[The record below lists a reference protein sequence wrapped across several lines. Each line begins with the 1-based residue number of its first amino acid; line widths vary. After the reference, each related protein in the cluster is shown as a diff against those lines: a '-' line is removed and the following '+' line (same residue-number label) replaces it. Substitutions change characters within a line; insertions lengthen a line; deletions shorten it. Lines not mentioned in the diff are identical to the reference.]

1 MRVLLVEDEK
11 TLAAALARLFE
22 KNKILVDVVND
33 GIEGKILSENDV
45 YDVIIL
51 DIMLPGISGLEILRS
66 IREAGKNV
74 PILLLTAK
82 DDTKDKVNGLNM
94 GADDYLVKPF
104 ETEELI
110 ARVRALGR
118 RPWEVY
124 QDNIIRFVN
133 IALNISTGELFVDQT
148 PNKLTAKEAQL
159 LEMFIRNPGMT
170 ISKDQILDR
179 IWGIE
184 SSVMENSVEI
194 YVHYLRKK
202 LSKSKVYIK
211 TIRGLGYVLKEKEH
225 VQPQPAKD

>member
-1 MRVLLVEDEK
+1 MRILLVEDEK
-11 TLAAALARLFE
+11 PLAAALGKIFE

-33 GIEGKILSENDV
+33 GIEGKLLSEHDV

-51 DIMLPGISGLEILRS
+51 DIMLPGMTGLEILRS

-104 ETEELI
+104 VTEELI

-124 QDNIIRFVN
+124 QDNVIHFSN
-133 IALNISTGELFVDQT
+133 ISLNINSGELYVDDVL
-148 PNKLTAKEAQL
+148 NRLTAKEAQL

-170 ISKDQILDR
+170 ISKEQILDR

-184 SSVMENSVEI
+184 SMAMENSVEI

-202 LSKSKVYIK
+202 LDTSKAYIK
-211 TIRGLGYVLKEKEH
+211 TIRGLGYVLKEQEH
-225 VQPQPAKD
+225 VKP

>member
-11 TLAAALARLFE
+11 TLAAALGKIFE

-33 GIEGKILSENDV
+33 GIEGKLLSEHDV

-51 DIMLPGISGLEILRS
+51 DIMLPGMTGLEILRS

-104 ETEELI
+104 VTEELI

-124 QDNIIRFVN
+124 QDNVIHFSN
-133 IALNISTGELFVDQT
+133 LSLNINSGELYVDDVL
-148 PNKLTAKEAQL
+148 NRLTAKEAQL

-170 ISKDQILDR
+170 ISKEQILDR

-184 SSVMENSVEI
+184 SMAMENSVEI

-202 LSKSKVYIK
+202 LDTSQAYIK
-211 TIRGLGYVLKEKEH
+211 TIRGLGYVLKEKEN
-225 VQPQPAKD
+225 VKP

>member
-11 TLAAALARLFE
+11 PLAAALGKIFE

-33 GIEGKILSENDV
+33 GIEGKLLSENDV

-51 DIMLPGISGLEILRS
+51 DIMLPSLSGLEILRS
-66 IREAGKNV
+66 IRAAGKNV

-104 ETEELI
+104 VTEELI

-118 RPWEVY
+118 RPWEIY
-124 QDNIIRFVN
+124 QDNVIRYAN
-133 IALNISTGELFVDQT
+133 ISLNINTGELFVDEVL
-148 PNKLTAKEAQL
+148 NRLTAKEAQL

-170 ISKDQILDR
+170 ISKEQILDR

-184 SSVMENSVEI
+184 SSAMENSVEI

-202 LSKSKVYIK
+202 LDQSQAYIK
-211 TIRGLGYVLKEKEH
+211 TIRGLGYVLKEKENAE
-225 VQPQPAKD
+225 P

>member
-11 TLAAALARLFE
+11 PLAAALGKIFE

-33 GIEGKILSENDV
+33 GIEGKMLSENDV

-104 ETEELI
+104 VTEELI

-118 RPWEVY
+118 RPWEIY
-124 QDNIIRFVN
+124 QDNVIRYAN
-133 IALNISTGELFVDQT
+133 ISLNINTGELFVDAVL
-148 PNKLTAKEAQL
+148 NRLTAKEAQL

-170 ISKDQILDR
+170 ISKEQILDR

-184 SSVMENSVEI
+184 STAMENSVEI

-202 LSKSKVYIK
+202 LDKSQAYIK
-211 TIRGLGYVLKEKEH
+211 TIRGLGYVLKEKEN
-225 VQPQPAKD
+225 VEP

>member
-1 MRVLLVEDEK
+1 M
-11 TLAAALARLFE
+11 
-22 KNKILVDVVND
+22 VND
-33 GIEGKILSENDV
+33 GIEGKLLSEHDV

-51 DIMLPGISGLEILRS
+51 DIMLPGMTGLEILRS

-104 ETEELI
+104 VIEELI

-124 QDNIIRFVN
+124 QDNVIHFSN
-133 IALNISTGELFVDQT
+133 LSLNINSGELYVDDVL
-148 PNKLTAKEAQL
+148 NRLTAKEAQL

-170 ISKDQILDR
+170 ISKEQILDR

-184 SSVMENSVEI
+184 SMAMENSVEI

-202 LSKSKVYIK
+202 LDTSKAYIK
-211 TIRGLGYVLKEKEH
+211 TIRGLGYVLKEQEH
-225 VQPQPAKD
+225 VKP

>member
-11 TLAAALARLFE
+11 PLAAALGKIFE

-33 GIEGKILSENDV
+33 GIEGKLLSEHDV

-51 DIMLPGISGLEILRS
+51 DIMLPGMTGLEILRS

-104 ETEELI
+104 VTEELI

-124 QDNIIRFVN
+124 QDNVIHFSN
-133 IALNISTGELFVDQT
+133 LSLNINSGELYVDDVL
-148 PNKLTAKEAQL
+148 NRLTAKEAQL

-170 ISKDQILDR
+170 ISKEQILDR

-184 SSVMENSVEI
+184 SMAMENSVEI

-202 LSKSKVYIK
+202 LDTSQAYIK
-211 TIRGLGYVLKEKEH
+211 TIRGLGYVLKEKEN
-225 VQPQPAKD
+225 VKP

>member
-11 TLAAALARLFE
+11 PFAAALGKIFE

-33 GIEGKILSENDV
+33 GIEGKLLSENDV

-51 DIMLPGISGLEILRS
+51 DIMLPGMTGLEILRS
-66 IREAGKNV
+66 IRESGKNV
-74 PILLLTAK
+74 PILLLTAM
-82 DDTKDKVNGLNM
+82 DNTQDKVNGLNM

-104 ETEELI
+104 VTDELV

-124 QDNIIRFVN
+124 QDNAIPFSN
-133 IALNISTGELFVDQT
+133 ISLNINTGELYVDG
-148 PNKLTAKEAQL
+148 NLNRLTAKEAQL

-170 ISKDQILDR
+170 ISKEQILDR

-184 SSVMENSVEI
+184 SQAMENSVEI

-202 LSKSKVYIK
+202 LDKSKTYIK

-225 VQPQPAKD
+225 AQPE

>member
-1 MRVLLVEDEK
+1 
-11 TLAAALARLFE
+11 
-22 KNKILVDVVND
+22 VDVVND

-82 DDTKDKVNGLNM
+82 DDTKDKVKGLNM

-124 QDNIIRFVN
+124 SDNVIRFVN
-133 IALNISTGELFVDQT
+133 IALNINTGELIVDEF
-148 PNKLTAKEAQL
+148 PSKLTAKEAQL

-202 LSKSKVYIK
+202 ISKSKVYIK

-225 VQPQPAKD
+225 VQPQPVKD

>member
-11 TLAAALARLFE
+11 PLAAALGKIFE

-33 GIEGKILSENDV
+33 GIEGKLLSENDV

-51 DIMLPGISGLEILRS
+51 DIMLPSLSGLEILRS
-66 IREAGKNV
+66 IRTAGKNV

-104 ETEELI
+104 VTEELI

-118 RPWEVY
+118 RPWEIY
-124 QDNIIRFVN
+124 QDNVIRYAN
-133 IALNISTGELFVDQT
+133 ISLNINTGELFVDEVL
-148 PNKLTAKEAQL
+148 NRLTAKEAQL

-170 ISKDQILDR
+170 ISKEQILDR

-184 SSVMENSVEI
+184 SSAMENSVEI

-202 LSKSKVYIK
+202 LDQSQAYIK
-211 TIRGLGYVLKEKEH
+211 TIRGLGYVLKEKENAE
-225 VQPQPAKD
+225 P

>member
-11 TLAAALARLFE
+11 PLAAALGKIFE
-22 KNKILVDVVND
+22 KNKILVDMVND
-33 GIEGKILSENDV
+33 GIEGKLLSEHDV

-51 DIMLPGISGLEILRS
+51 DIMLPGMTGLEILRS

-104 ETEELI
+104 VTEELI

-124 QDNIIRFVN
+124 QDNVIHFSN
-133 IALNISTGELFVDQT
+133 LSLNINSGELYVDDVL
-148 PNKLTAKEAQL
+148 NRLTAKEAQL

-170 ISKDQILDR
+170 ISKEQILDR

-184 SSVMENSVEI
+184 SMAMENSVEI

-202 LSKSKVYIK
+202 LDTSKAYIK
-211 TIRGLGYVLKEKEH
+211 TIRGLGYVLKEQEH
-225 VQPQPAKD
+225 VKP

>member
-11 TLAAALARLFE
+11 PLAAALGKIFE

-33 GIEGKILSENDV
+33 GIEGKLLSENDV

-51 DIMLPGISGLEILRS
+51 DIMLPGINGLEILRS

-104 ETEELI
+104 VTEELI

-118 RPWEVY
+118 RPWEIY
-124 QDNIIRFVN
+124 QDNVIHYAN
-133 IALNISTGELFVDQT
+133 ISLNINTGELFVDDVL
-148 PNKLTAKEAQL
+148 NRLTAKEAQL

-170 ISKDQILDR
+170 ISKEQILDR

-184 SSVMENSVEI
+184 STAMENSVEI

-202 LSKSKVYIK
+202 LDKSQAYIK
-211 TIRGLGYVLKEKEH
+211 TIRGLGYVLKEKEN
-225 VQPQPAKD
+225 VEP

>member
-11 TLAAALARLFE
+11 PLAAALGKIFE
-22 KNKILVDVVND
+22 KNKILIDVVND
-33 GIEGKILSENDV
+33 GIEGKLLSENDV

-51 DIMLPGISGLEILRS
+51 DIMLPGMSGLEILKE
-66 IREAGKNV
+66 IRAAGKNV

-104 ETEELI
+104 VTEELI

-124 QDNIIRFVN
+124 QDNVIHFAN
-133 IALNISTGELFVDQT
+133 ISLNINSGELYVDDVL
-148 PNKLTAKEAQL
+148 NRLTAKEAQL

-170 ISKDQILDR
+170 ISKEQILDR

-184 SSVMENSVEI
+184 SMAMENSVEI

-202 LSKSKVYIK
+202 LETSQTYIK
-211 TIRGLGYVLKEKEH
+211 TIRGLGYVLKEREN
-225 VQPQPAKD
+225 AKP

>member
-11 TLAAALARLFE
+11 PLAAALAKIFE

-51 DIMLPGISGLEILRS
+51 DIMLPGLSGLEILRS
-66 IREAGKNV
+66 IRDAGKNV

-82 DDTKDKVNGLNM
+82 DDTKDKVEGLNM

-104 ETEELI
+104 VTEELI

-124 QDNIIRFVN
+124 QDNIIHFAN
-133 IALNISTGELFVDQT
+133 IALNINTGELFVNEL
-148 PNKLTAKEAQL
+148 PNKLTAKEGQL

-170 ISKDQILDR
+170 ISKEQILDR
-179 IWGIE
+179 IWGID
-184 SSVMENSVEI
+184 SSAMENSVEI

-202 LSKSKVYIK
+202 ISKSKAYIK
-211 TIRGLGYVLKEKEH
+211 TIRGLGYVLKEKENAE
-225 VQPQPAKD
+225 PQ

>member
-11 TLAAALARLFE
+11 PLAAALGKIFE

-51 DIMLPGISGLEILRS
+51 DIMLPGMTGLEILRS

-104 ETEELI
+104 VTEELI

-124 QDNIIRFVN
+124 QDNVIHFSN
-133 IALNISTGELFVDQT
+133 ISLNINSGELYVDEIL
-148 PNKLTAKEAQL
+148 NRLTAKEAQL
-159 LEMFIRNPGMT
+159 LEMFIRNPGMI
-170 ISKDQILDR
+170 ISKEQILDR
-179 IWGIE
+179 IWGVE
-184 SSVMENSVEI
+184 SLAMENSVEI

-202 LSKSKVYIK
+202 LDSSQAYIK
-211 TIRGLGYVLKEKEH
+211 TIRGLGYVLKEKEN
-225 VQPQPAKD
+225 AKP

>member
-11 TLAAALARLFE
+11 PLAAALGKIFE

-33 GIEGKILSENDV
+33 GIEGKMFSENDI

-51 DIMLPGISGLEILRS
+51 DIMLPGMTGLEILRS
-66 IREAGKNV
+66 IRESGKNV

-104 ETEELI
+104 ITEELI

-124 QDNIIRFVN
+124 QDNVINYSN
-133 IALNISTGELFVDQT
+133 IALNINTGELFVDEVL
-148 PNKLTAKEAQL
+148 NKLTAKEAQL

-170 ISKDQILDR
+170 ISKEQILDR

-184 SSVMENSVEI
+184 SLAMENSVEI

-202 LSKSKVYIK
+202 LDNSHAYIK
-211 TIRGLGYVLKEKEH
+211 TIRGLGYVLKEKEN
-225 VQPQPAKD
+225 VKP

>member
-11 TLAAALARLFE
+11 PLAAALGKIFE

-33 GIEGKILSENDV
+33 GIEGKLLSEHDV
-45 YDVIIL
+45 NDVIIL
-51 DIMLPGISGLEILRS
+51 DIMLPGMTGLEILRS

-104 ETEELI
+104 VTEELI

-124 QDNIIRFVN
+124 QDNVIHFSN
-133 IALNISTGELFVDQT
+133 LSLNINSGELYVDDVL
-148 PNKLTAKEAQL
+148 NRLTAKEAQL

-170 ISKDQILDR
+170 ISKEQILDR

-184 SSVMENSVEI
+184 SMAMENSVEI

-202 LSKSKVYIK
+202 LDTSKAYIK
-211 TIRGLGYVLKEKEH
+211 TIRGLGYVLKEQEH
-225 VQPQPAKD
+225 VKP

>member
-11 TLAAALARLFE
+11 TLAAVLGKIFE

-33 GIEGKILSENDV
+33 GIEGKLLSEHDV

-51 DIMLPGISGLEILRS
+51 DIMLPGMTGLEILRS

-104 ETEELI
+104 VTEELI

-124 QDNIIRFVN
+124 QDNVIHFSN
-133 IALNISTGELFVDQT
+133 LSLNINSGELYVDDVL
-148 PNKLTAKEAQL
+148 NRLTAKEAQL

-170 ISKDQILDR
+170 ISKEQILDR

-184 SSVMENSVEI
+184 SMAMENSVEI

-202 LSKSKVYIK
+202 LDTSKAYIK
-211 TIRGLGYVLKEKEH
+211 TIRGLGYVLKEQEH
-225 VQPQPAKD
+225 VKP